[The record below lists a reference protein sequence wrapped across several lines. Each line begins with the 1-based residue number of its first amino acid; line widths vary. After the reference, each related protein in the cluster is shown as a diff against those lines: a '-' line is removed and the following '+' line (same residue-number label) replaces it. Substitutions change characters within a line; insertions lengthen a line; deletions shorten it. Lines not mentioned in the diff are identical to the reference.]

1 VPRHAHALGTVDVPE
16 GTMRS
21 VRLAGGRY
29 VVLVRVDGVLSALD
43 DLCNHAGCQL
53 SRGRLEGGRVVC
65 PCHLMA
71 FDVRTGALETIPR
84 LCEDQ
89 PAYPVEERNGEVFVT
104 LPDPER

>member
-1 VPRHAHALGTVDVPE
+1 MVRHSLGKVEVPE

-21 VRLAGGRY
+21 VRLAERRY
-29 VVLVRVDGVLSALD
+29 VLLVRLEGSLYALD

-71 FDVRTGALETIPR
+71 FDVRTGALQTVPR

-89 PAYPVEERNGEVFVT
+89 PTLEVEERNGELLVT
-104 LPDPER
+104 LPDPEG

>member
-1 VPRHAHALGTVDVPE
+1 MARFALGRVEVPE
-16 GTMRS
+16 GTMRG
-21 VRLAGGRY
+21 VRLAEGRY
-29 VVLVRVDGVLSALD
+29 ALLVRLGGVLYALD

-71 FDVRTGALETIPR
+71 FDVRTGRLQTVPR

-89 PAYPVEERNGEVFVT
+89 PTLAVEEREGELFVT
-104 LPDPER
+104 DAGP

>member
-1 VPRHAHALGTVDVPE
+1 MALRSLGVVDVPE

-21 VRLAGGRY
+21 IRLGERRYVLLVRLG
-29 VVLVRVDGVLSALD
+29 GVLYALD

-71 FDVRTGALETIPR
+71 FDVRTGAVRTVPR

-89 PAYPVEERNGEVFVT
+89 PTFELEERDGELFVT
-104 LPDPER
+104 LPYPES

>member
-1 VPRHAHALGTVDVPE
+1 MARHSLGKIDVPE

-21 VRLAGGRY
+21 IRLAERRYVLLVRLEGALY
-29 VVLVRVDGVLSALD
+29 ALD

-71 FDVRTGALETIPR
+71 FDVRTGALKTVPR
-84 LCEDQ
+84 LCDDQ
-89 PAYPVEERNGEVFVT
+89 PTYVLEERGGELLVT
-104 LPDPER
+104 LPDPEA